1 MIIVIKKI
9 YHGSKDIVKKP
20 EYGKGKPYNDYGLGF
35 YCTDTVEMAK
45 EWGVDKTRDGYA
57 NEYEINT
64 ENLSILDLNDEKYSI
79 LHWLSILLE
88 NREFDIPSA
97 LAQEAKEYILNN
109 FKVDYEKYDVI
120 IGYRA
125 DDSYFSFAQDFINGT
140 ISFRQLANAMHLGNL
155 GQQFVLKS
163 KKAFDEI
170 KFIRYEI
177 AESSVWYTKKEARD
191 KAARREYFD
200 VERNKRQRGDIYIT
214 QIIDEEMKADDRR
227 LR

>member
-1 MIIVIKKI
+1 MKKKI

-20 EYGKGKPYNDYGLGF
+20 VYGKGKTYNDYGLGF
-35 YCTDTVEMAK
+35 YCTDTIEMAK

-57 NEYEINT
+57 NEYEIDT
-64 ENLSILDLNDEKYSI
+64 ENLTILDLNDEKYSI
-79 LHWLSILLE
+79 LHWLSVLLE

-97 LAQEAKEYILNN
+97 LAQEAKDYILNN
-109 FKVDYEKYDVI
+109 FKVDYEKYDII

-140 ISFRQLANAMHLGNL
+140 ISYRQLSNAMHLGNL

-163 KKAFDEI
+163 KKAFDEV
-170 KFIRYEI
+170 KFIKYEV
-177 AESSVWYTKKEARD
+177 AENSIWYEKKESRD

-200 VERNKRQRGDIYIT
+200 VEKNKRQRGDIYIT
-214 QIIDEEMKADDRR
+214 QIMDEEMKADDER